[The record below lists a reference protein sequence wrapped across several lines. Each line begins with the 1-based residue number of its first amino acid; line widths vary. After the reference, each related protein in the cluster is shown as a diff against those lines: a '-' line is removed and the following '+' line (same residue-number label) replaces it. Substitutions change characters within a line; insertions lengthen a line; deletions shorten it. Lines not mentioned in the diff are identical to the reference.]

1 MGRGDT
7 WLNALLGAL
16 VTIVLSVT
24 VFSPVLGGAV
34 AGYLQGP
41 DTGDGLR
48 VGALSGVLAAIPGI
62 LVFAT
67 LGTVVLGT
75 LGLVEGGALFGAVG
89 LLVGALLVVVV
100 VAYAALLSALGGYVG
115 AALLSSGSLGRL

>member
-48 VGALSGVLAAIPGI
+48 VGALSGVLAAIPGV

-67 LGTVVLGT
+67 LGTVVLGA
-75 LGLVEGGALFGAVG
+75 LGFVEGGALFGAVG
-89 LLVGALLVVVV
+89 LLVGAVILVVV
-100 VAYAALLSALGGYVG
+100 VAYAVLLSALGGYVG
-115 AALLSSGSLGRL
+115 AALLSSGSLGR